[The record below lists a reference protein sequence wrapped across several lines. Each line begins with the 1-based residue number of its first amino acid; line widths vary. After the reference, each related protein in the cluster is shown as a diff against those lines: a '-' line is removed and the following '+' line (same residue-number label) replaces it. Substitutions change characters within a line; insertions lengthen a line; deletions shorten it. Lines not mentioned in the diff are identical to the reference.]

1 MTYKSAFDTETE
13 LEIGDIIEF
22 VKNDDNIKNIPDF
35 ELLTAGFPCQPFSM
49 MGSQKGFN
57 DERGTMFFQILR
69 ILEIKK
75 PKYVLLENVRN
86 LKIHDNGKTIKMMI
100 DGLQEC
106 GYRTIVFDVFN
117 TSDFGIPQ
125 TRNRV
130 YIFATTEIVPE
141 LEFTSKHVKEEFD
154 KIAVH
159 TSIERFKNTHE
170 ALDKKVEDKYYLSDK
185 IKPTILADGS
195 ANFKSRSEINR
206 MIARPLTTT
215 MNKMHR
221 ACQDNYYSDG
231 FIKSENP
238 YEYLT
243 VEYSKEDL
251 YKQKIRKLT
260 PKEAFLLQGF
270 GNDYYKKIK
279 ENNISDA
286 QLYRQAGNAVSV
298 NTVYAITY
306 YLFVHIGLN

>member
-1 MTYKSAFDTETE
+1 
-13 LEIGDIIEF
+13 
-22 VKNDDNIKNIPDF
+22 
-35 ELLTAGFPCQPFSM
+35 
-49 MGSQKGFN
+49 
-57 DERGTMFFQILR
+57 
-69 ILEIKK
+69 
-75 PKYVLLENVRN
+75 
-86 LKIHDNGKTIKMMI
+86 
-100 DGLQEC
+100 
-106 GYRTIVFDVFN
+106 
-117 TSDFGIPQ
+117 
-125 TRNRV
+125 
-130 YIFATTEIVPE
+130 
-141 LEFTSKHVKEEFD
+141 
-154 KIAVH
+154 
-159 TSIERFKNTHE
+159 
-170 ALDKKVEDKYYLSDK
+170 
-185 IKPTILADGS
+185 
-195 ANFKSRSEINR
+195 